1 MWMVDPRTMCRQHLL
16 GEHVEIHMLVGTLK
30 RGKSIRGFL
39 AGGLVEP
46 QSIQLRHDDLVTEM
60 TARGYNHQSPL
71 PDLPPQDPGWVVD
84 SDKSLEDLLN
94 RCPECRSRHAQLRP
108 L

>member
-30 RGKSIRGFL
+30 RGKSIMGFL
-39 AGGLVEP
+39 DGGLVEP
-46 QSIQLRHDDLVTEM
+46 QSIQHRHDALVAEM
-60 TARGYNHQSPL
+60 AVRGYNHKSPL
-71 PDLPPQDPGWVVD
+71 PPLPPTVTGSVD
-84 SDKSLEDLLN
+84 TDKSLEDLLT
-94 RCPECRSRHAQLRP
+94 RCPECRNRHAQLRP